1 MGVLGYTK
9 DRSKDSKP
17 EGLPIS
23 CFAICSQLPSTRYTD
38 INRDGTTVVAY
49 NHYDLER
56 GDGLMNGAFQYS
68 VCKARFKTK
77 RDSLSCPCTRD
88 LSKTEGPLRSSFW

>member
-38 INRDGTTVVAY
+38 INGDGTTVVAY

-56 GDGLMNGAFQYS
+56 GDGLM
-68 VCKARFKTK
+68 K
-77 RDSLSCPCTRD
+77 RRLPVFCLQGTLQNKKGQSL
-88 LSKTEGPLRSSFW
+88 LSMYA